1 MLEERCFRAAAAE
14 AKQGS
19 GRDWPAQRV
28 PLSGRVARWLLGSAS
43 EFMLAAARAQR
54 ALRPRPRPR
63 GRGRGL
69 PGASEIMLSA
79 ARAER
84 ARRSRHQRTRSDRK
98 LIFCLLSSPRCMPGR
113 VPPPRPRI
121 DSRASLS
128 RRRLE
133 PVKLEALRA
142 LLEERA
148 AEKVARPPLP
158 PPPPPGAAP
167 CGPASSELPP

>member
-1 MLEERCFRAAAAE
+1 MLEERCFRVAGARLRPRTLANASLSTSLRRLRRRSKGAGVTGPREQNTTAQFARRLLPQASAVRAAFRTC
-14 AKQGS
+14 G
-19 GRDWPAQRV
+19 P
-28 PLSGRVARWLLGSAS
+28 WLLGSAS

-98 LIFCLLSSPRCMPGR
+98 LIFCLLSSPSEGGEVQNDLGLYFFRGQGR
-113 VPPPRPRI
+113 VYICRTRQ
-121 DSRASLS
+121 
-128 RRRLE
+128 
-133 PVKLEALRA
+133 
-142 LLEERA
+142 
-148 AEKVARPPLP
+148 
-158 PPPPPGAAP
+158 G
-167 CGPASSELPP
+167 

>member
-1 MLEERCFRAAAAE
+1 MLEERCFRVAGARLRPRTLANASLSTSLRRLRRRSKGAGVTGPREQNTTAQFARRLLPQASAARAAFRTC
-14 AKQGS
+14 G
-19 GRDWPAQRV
+19 P
-28 PLSGRVARWLLGSAS
+28 WLLGSAS

-98 LIFCLLSSPRCMPGR
+98 LIFCLLSSP
-113 VPPPRPRI
+113 
-121 DSRASLS
+121 
-128 RRRLE
+128 
-133 PVKLEALRA
+133 
-142 LLEERA
+142 
-148 AEKVARPPLP
+148 
-158 PPPPPGAAP
+158 
-167 CGPASSELPP
+167 SEGGEVQNDLQLGTND

>member
-98 LIFCLLSSPRCMPGR
+98 LIFCLLSSPR
-113 VPPPRPRI
+113 PRPRI

>member
-19 GRDWPAQRV
+19 GRDWSREQNTTAQF
-28 PLSGRVARWLLGSAS
+28 ARRLLPQASAVRAAFRTCGPWLLGSAS

-98 LIFCLLSSPRCMPGR
+98 LIFCLLSSPSEGGEVQNDLGLYFFRGQGR
-113 VPPPRPRI
+113 VYICRTRQ
-121 DSRASLS
+121 
-128 RRRLE
+128 
-133 PVKLEALRA
+133 
-142 LLEERA
+142 
-148 AEKVARPPLP
+148 
-158 PPPPPGAAP
+158 G
-167 CGPASSELPP
+167 